1 MSELMDMQAPGSER
15 AQETPAQALGG
26 DPQQAQWTREFQAQ
40 IQDMFSQLASHQ
52 ESMLIERFAQMQASL
67 ESRIPQ
73 AQGTPI
79 TRPAT
84 NSTTDLT
91 PVPPISSIKRPRPR
105 LPDPEKFNGEDL
117 SLYPQ
122 FEGKLHAKL
131 EIDRPSIG
139 EAKEQLWYGFSRLEG
154 KAAARIYPWIA
165 TYSKTNKFT
174 LEEFYVQ
181 LRTAFQDPA
190 LQDKALI
197 RLNTLRQGNRS
208 FNELLTEF
216 DRLLLEAGGH
226 GWDHNVKKGY
236 IKSAINNTLRDRM
249 ITVEEKPTYEEY
261 CMQIKGIAD
270 RLSEFKRVTTQRC

>member
-131 EIDRPSIG
+131 EIDRASIG

-154 KAAARIYPWIA
+154 KAAARIYPWIV
-165 TYSKTNKFT
+165 S
-174 LEEFYVQ
+174 
-181 LRTAFQDPA
+181 
-190 LQDKALI
+190 
-197 RLNTLRQGNRS
+197 
-208 FNELLTEF
+208 
-216 DRLLLEAGGH
+216 
-226 GWDHNVKKGY
+226 
-236 IKSAINNTLRDRM
+236 
-249 ITVEEKPTYEEY
+249 
-261 CMQIKGIAD
+261 
-270 RLSEFKRVTTQRC
+270 